1 MSEPLIDLSQI
12 SLQRDGQ
19 TILDKVDLQLVPGRI
34 TTLIGPNG
42 AGKTCLARIAL
53 GLMQPSAGTIRRRP
67 KLRTGYMP
75 QKLRIDESLPLT
87 VDRFLWLA
95 QPGHEDD
102 RIAALKRTG
111 VAHVRDRAVQKLSGG
126 ELQRVLLARAI
137 LRKPELL
144 VLDEPAQG
152 VDVVGQNALYGLLA
166 DVRDELDCG
175 ILLISHD
182 LHLVMAATDQVVCLQ
197 HHVCCHGT
205 PEAVRLDPAYLAL
218 FAGQHVP
225 ADNLAVYTHDHDHD
239 HDLHGNVH
247 SCDDPHHHHSY
258 DHSHDHSHEHSH
270 DHQGGHKHD

>member
-1 MSEPLIDLSQI
+1 MGESLIELSQI
-12 SLQRDGQ
+12 TLQRDGQ
-19 TILDKVDLQLVPGRI
+19 TILDRVDLALVPGRI

-53 GLMQPSAGTIRRRP
+53 GLMAPSAGTVVRRP
-67 KLRTGYMP
+67 GLRTGYMP
-75 QKLRIDESLPLT
+75 QRLRIDDSMPLT

-95 QPGHEDD
+95 QAGHE
-102 RIAALKRTG
+102 RERRAALERTG
-111 VAHVRDRAVQKLSGG
+111 VAHLAQRAVQKLSGG

-137 LRKPELL
+137 LRRPDLL

-166 DVRDELDCG
+166 EVRDELGCG

-247 SCDDPHHHHSY
+247 SCDNPHHHHAPAS
-258 DHSHDHSHEHSH
+258 SGK
-270 DHQGGHKHD
+270 GGHHHD

>member
-1 MSEPLIDLSQI
+1 MNQPLIDLRKI

-19 TILDKVDLQLVPGRI
+19 TILDQVDLQLIAGRI

-53 GLMQPSAGTIRRRP
+53 GLMQPSAGTVTPRP
-67 KLRTGYMP
+67 GLRTGYMP
-75 QKLRIDESLPLT
+75 QRLRIDESMPLT

-95 QPGHEDD
+95 QPGHERD
-102 RIAALKRTG
+102 RIAALERTG
-111 VAHVRDRAVQKLSGG
+111 VAQLRQRAVQKLSGG

-137 LRKPELL
+137 LRKPDLL

-166 DVRDELDCG
+166 QVRDELGCG
-175 ILLISHD
+175 ILVISHD
-182 LHLVMAATDQVVCLQ
+182 LHLVMAAADQVVCLQ

-225 ADNLAVYTHDHDHD
+225 ADNLAVYTHHHDHD
-239 HDLHGNVH
+239 HDLHGDVH
-247 SCDDPHHHHSY
+247 SCDNPQ
-258 DHSHDHSHEHSH
+258 HDHAHEHSH
-270 DHQGGHKHD
+270 KNQGGHKHD

>member
-1 MSEPLIDLSQI
+1 MSEPLIDLRQI

-19 TILDKVDLQLVPGRI
+19 TILDRVDLQLVPGRI

-53 GLMQPSAGTIRRRP
+53 GLMQPSAGTIQRRP
-67 KLRTGYMP
+67 RLRTGYMP

-137 LRKPELL
+137 LRKPDLL

-166 DVRDELDCG
+166 DVRDELGCG

-247 SCDDPHHHHSY
+247 GCDDPHHHHA
-258 DHSHDHSHEHSH
+258 HDHSHEHSH
-270 DHQGGHKHD
+270 AHQDGHKHD